1 VRQGAKWTVDLATA
15 TVTPNTLSL
24 RVAATPRQAPLLRA
38 HLRLWLTEQ
47 GASEDEI
54 HDILLAANE
63 AFGNAITHARQTR
76 PIAVHV
82 DASINDRVVEVVV
95 RDHGRWQESPHTG
108 GVGLG
113 LALMHALAD
122 TVEVHAAQEGTTVRL
137 RRALGSESRSQGI
150 AAAPARDRV
159 ELLRR
164 SPIFAPLPQA
174 TLERL
179 AEQLIP
185 FSASA
190 HETLIREGDQG
201 DLFYLVGQGQ
211 LDVSIE
217 GSHVATLG
225 NADSVGEIALLRDG
239 RRTATI
245 VTKEPVQLYALTRE
259 DFLAAVTS
267 DNASAHAAESLIA
280 TRLIEL
286 RDILARTA

>member
-1 VRQGAKWTVDLATA
+1 VCEATVDLATA
-15 TVTPNTLSL
+15 TVTPDTLSL
-24 RVAATPRQAPLLRA
+24 RLAATPRQAPLLRA

-47 GASEDEI
+47 RATEDEI

-63 AFGNAITHARQTR
+63 AFANAITHARQTR

-82 DASINDRVVEVVV
+82 DASISDRVVEVVV

-122 TVEVHAAQEGTTVRL
+122 AVEVHATQEGTTVRL
-137 RRALGSESRSQGI
+137 RRALGPPDNRQHAI

-159 ELLRR
+159 ELLKR
-164 SPIFAPLPQA
+164 SPIFAPLPES
-174 TLERL
+174 TLKRL

-217 GSHVATLG
+217 GSYVATLG
-225 NADSVGEIALLRDG
+225 NADSIGEIALLRDG

-245 VTKEPVQLYALTRE
+245 VTKEPAQLYALTRE

-267 DNASAHAAESLIA
+267 HTASTHAAESMIT
-280 TRLIEL
+280 TRLNEL
-286 RDILARTA
+286 HNILSRTA